1 MQIYTIYLIFARV
14 LNLYKMSTFREII
27 YMILDEMKISTD
39 DSYFTEDH
47 IMYLINKYR
56 VLILKQRYSDIKK
69 QIPES
74 NYQTICLD
82 LIEVPAISGEP
93 CEGGSY
99 LRSKEKVPFLM
110 QIGVPKIYPIDYYQ
124 GEITY
129 VSRERMRYVGYN
141 KYLKNIIYASI
152 GPDNYL
158 YFKSFNPQYLYLEKA
173 RMTGIFEDPQ
183 AASELQCP
191 DENGDTVCDVL
202 DKTFP
207 IEDALI
213 PPMIELVVKELL
225 SAEYIKKDEE
235 NNAKD
240 DLPDENRK

>member
-1 MQIYTIYLIFARV
+1 
-14 LNLYKMSTFREII
+14 MSTYKELV
-27 YMILDEMKISTD
+27 YMCLDELKLYSD
-39 DSYFTEDH
+39 DALYTEEH
-47 IMYLINKYR
+47 IMFLLGKYR
-56 VLILKQRYSDIKK
+56 TFLIKQRYSDVKK

-99 LRSKEKVPFLM
+99 LRSKEKIPFLM
-110 QIGVPKIYPIDYYQ
+110 KIGNPRVYPIDYYQ

-129 VSRERMRYVGYN
+129 VSRDRMRYVGYN
-141 KYLKNIIYASI
+141 KYLQNIIYASL

-158 YFKSFNPQYLYLEKA
+158 YFKSFNPQFLYLEKV
-173 RMTGIFEDPQ
+173 RMTGIFEDTL

-202 DKTFP
+202 DREFP
-207 IEDALI
+207 IENALI
-213 PPMIELVVKELL
+213 PPLIQLVVEELTK
-225 SAEYIKKDEE
+225 AEYKPEDKE
-235 NNAKD
+235 NNSDD
-240 DLPDENRK
+240 DLSEVVSK

>member
-1 MQIYTIYLIFARV
+1 MFNIINTTMTYREAIYLV
-14 LNLYKMSTFREII
+14 
-27 YMILDEMKISTD
+27 LDEIKASAD
-39 DSYFTEDH
+39 DSFFTEDH
-47 IMYLINKYR
+47 IIFLLGKYR
-56 VLILKQRYSDIKK
+56 TFLIKQRYSDIKK

-110 QIGVPKIYPIDYYQ
+110 KIGIPKVYPVDYYQ

-129 VSRERMRYVGYN
+129 ISRERMRYVGYN
-141 KYLKNIIYASI
+141 KYLQNIIYCSL

-158 YFKSFNPQYLYLEKA
+158 YFKSSNPQYLYLEKA

-191 DENGDTVCDVL
+191 NENGDTVCDVL
-202 DKTFP
+202 DREFP
-207 IEDALI
+207 IENALI
-213 PPMIELVVKELL
+213 PPLIQLVVEELTK
-225 SAEYIKKDEE
+225 AEYKPEDKE
-235 NNAKD
+235 NNSDD
-240 DLPDENRK
+240 DLSEVISK

>member
-129 VSRERMRYVGYN
+129 VSRERMRYIGYN
-141 KYLKNIIYASI
+141 KYLQNIIYCSL

-158 YFKSFNPQYLYLEKA
+158 YFKSNNPQYLYLEKVKL
-173 RMTGIFEDPQ
+173 TGIFEDSIN
-183 AASELQCP
+183 ASQLQCSK
-191 DENGDTVCDVL
+191 DKECDIL
-202 DKTFP
+202 DRTFP
-207 IEDALI
+207 LEDSLI
-213 PPMIELVVKELL
+213 PIVIELVVKELL
-225 SAEYIKKDEE
+225 AANYRPKDDINDAKDELSE
-235 NNAKD
+235 VATK
-240 DLPDENRK
+240 